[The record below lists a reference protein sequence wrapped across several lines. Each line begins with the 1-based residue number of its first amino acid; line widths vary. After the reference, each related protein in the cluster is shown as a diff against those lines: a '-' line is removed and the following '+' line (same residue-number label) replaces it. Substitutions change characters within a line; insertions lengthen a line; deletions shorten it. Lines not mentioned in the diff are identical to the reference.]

1 MAETQPLEPAPAGAA
16 AIDYRSKAIPKPL
29 HERAGHSLLIVRLIA
44 VFKFIKSASLLVI
57 GIFILRMIRLD
68 HNVHDVLHQFVND
81 LRLDENNHF
90 IHGVLEKTLGISQGK
105 LRLVS
110 TGTLIYALLYGTEG
124 VGLWLDQG
132 WAEVMTI
139 ITTAGFIPVE
149 VMEILNDPT
158 PVRTIIFLINVL
170 LLIYICLRL
179 RWRMQAKKE
188 GVDIKA
194 NPQGK
199 PTETLNSAG

>member
-1 MAETQPLEPAPAGAA
+1 MAESKPLEHVPAGVAA
-16 AIDYRSKAIPKPL
+16 ALDYHPKPLPKPL
-29 HERAGHSLLIVRLIA
+29 HERPGHSLVIVRLIA
-44 VFKFIKSASLLVI
+44 VFKFIKAASLLVI
-57 GIFILRMIRLD
+57 GIFILRMLRLD

-81 LRLDENNHF
+81 MRLDENNHF
-90 IHGVLEKTLGISQGK
+90 IHGVLEKTLGISQNK

-110 TGTLIYALLYGTEG
+110 TGTLIYAILFFTEG

-139 ITTAGFIPVE
+139 LTTAGFIPVE
-149 VMEILNDPT
+149 VMEILNEPT

-179 RWRMQAKKE
+179 RWRVHAKRE

-194 NPQGK
+194 NPG
-199 PTETLNSAG
+199 GVGH

>member
-1 MAETQPLEPAPAGAA
+1 M
-16 AIDYRSKAIPKPL
+16 
-29 HERAGHSLLIVRLIA
+29 VRLIA
-44 VFKFIKSASLLVI
+44 VFKFIKAASLLVI
-57 GIFILRMIRLD
+57 GIFILRMLRLD

-81 LRLDENNHF
+81 MRLDENNHF
-90 IHGVLEKTLGISQGK
+90 IHGVLEKALGISPAN
-105 LRLVS
+105 LRWLS
-110 TGTLIYALLYGTEG
+110 TGTLIYAILYGTEG

-149 VMEILNDPT
+149 VMEIIKAPT
-158 PVRTIIFLINVL
+158 LVRTIIFAINVL

-179 RWRMQAKKE
+179 RWRIQAKRE

-194 NPQGK
+194 NRRGIATPA
-199 PTETLNSAG
+199 S